1 MNELES
7 DPKVAALIR
16 YSAPVLGVLL
26 MLGAAALVS
35 KGAQLLVAPAYRA
48 PLDSRSG
55 GLVLLTAAAGVL
67 VLAWRLI
74 TGRRAADGGVL
85 PRWLI
90 VAGALLFLLAPVVIF
105 RITREGHLALMGAV
119 VCGFVAASGFRV
131 VLSRRN

>member
-16 YSAPVLGVLL
+16 FAAPVLGVLL
-26 MLGAAALVS
+26 MLGAAVLVS

-55 GLVLLTAAAGVL
+55 GLILVAAAAGVL

-90 VAGALLFLLAPVVIF
+90 VAGALLFLLAPVIIF
-105 RITREGHLALMGAV
+105 RVTGEGHLALMGAL
-119 VCGFVAASGFRV
+119 VCGFVAASGFRLV
-131 VLSRRN
+131 RARRH